1 MSLRAAAGLAA
12 FASLLAAAP
21 AQAAGDA
28 PDAIPSDF
36 VRFVEAGD
44 GGRLETAITRYRKDD
59 VEVTFFA
66 AVHIADAACY
76 AALNDRFTTCDALLY
91 ELVAAPDARPAKGQR
106 ERGFSPV
113 SLLQRGM
120 KTSLE
125 LAFQLDEI
133 DYQAAN
139 FVHADMTPQEFEQS
153 MSERGE
159 SMLSMMFDMMQ
170 QTARQQR
177 AQADERDGDGDGA
190 AAAAK
195 PFDLVA
201 AFRSGE
207 GRHLLRMTF
216 GRQLEQVEG
225 MMAGGKGSTLLEG
238 RNEKCLEVLQR
249 ELQAGKKR
257 LGVYYGAAH
266 FPHMER
272 RLVEDLGFAKA
283 GHEWLVAWDCKKRPD
298 PKLDRELIRRRQL
311 AKAQLADLIDAAKS
325 VRIARGAEPVP
336 TAAELV
342 AWRDDGGAPIY
353 IGPMQDPWGKDYVV
367 RKRPQGTRWEAA
379 SAGQDKAMGT
389 DDDLVVIEP
398 RAGGLPTGR

>member
-1 MSLRAAAGLAA
+1 
-12 FASLLAAAP
+12 
-21 AQAAGDA
+21 
-28 PDAIPSDF
+28 
-36 VRFVEAGD
+36 
-44 GGRLETAITRYRKDD
+44 
-59 VEVTFFA
+59 
-66 AVHIADAACY
+66 
-76 AALNDRFTTCDALLY
+76 
-91 ELVAAPDARPAKGQR
+91 
-106 ERGFSPV
+106 
-113 SLLQRGM
+113 
-120 KTSLE
+120 
-125 LAFQLDEI
+125 
-133 DYQAAN
+133 
-139 FVHADMTPQEFEQS
+139 

-177 AQADERDGDGDGA
+177 AQAAERDGGDDA
-190 AAAAK
+190 PAAK
-195 PFDLVA
+195 AFDLVA

-207 GRHLLRMTF
+207 GRHLMRMTF

-272 RLVEDLGFAKA
+272 RLVGDLGFAKA
-283 GHEWLVAWDCKKRPD
+283 GHEWLVAWDCRKRPD
-298 PKLDRELIRRRQL
+298 PKLDRELIQRRQL
-311 AKAQLADLIDAAKS
+311 AKAQLADLIAAAKS
-325 VRIARGAEPVP
+325 VRAARGADAVP

-342 AWRDDGGAPIY
+342 AWRDDQGAPIY
-353 IGPMQDPWGKDYVV
+353 AGPAQDPWGQDYVI

-398 RAGGLPTGR
+398 RAGGLPAGR

>member
-1 MSLRAAAGLAA
+1 MSLRAAAVLAA

-353 IGPMQDPWGKDYVV
+353 IGPMQDPWGQDYVV